1 MNIIDIELDGWNT
14 IVFKFN
20 WLAVVFTLVLVLGI
34 SFLMKQCF
42 NYVSKKSV
50 TIDEVNLGIGN
61 SSVKFSYSKKDQ
73 VVLCQDLVQ
82 VKMRFSSS

>member
-1 MNIIDIELDGWNT
+1 MNIIDIELDGWST

-42 NYVSKKSV
+42 NYVRACLKK
-50 TIDEVNLGIGN
+50 IRNCL
-61 SSVKFSYSKKDQ
+61 F
-73 VVLCQDLVQ
+73 
-82 VKMRFSSS
+82 

>member
-1 MNIIDIELDGWNT
+1 MNIIDIELDGWST

-42 NYVSKKSV
+42 NYVSKNIEYNVYGKPESHQ
-50 TIDEVNLGIGN
+50 IELMM
-61 SSVKFSYSKKDQ
+61 SKKIRWQ
-73 VVLCQDLVQ
+73 STSL
-82 VKMRFSSS
+82 